1 VEGLARDCS
10 KGSQSSA
17 QQSVLVRHSVT
28 HYERT
33 DLNNRKN
40 RSYDILRGTMAL
52 GRILAIV
59 RKEFIQIRRD
69 RRTLIMTLLMPI
81 IQMVLLG
88 YAAHSDVKNVPLAV
102 LDQSRTPQSRALL
115 DAFRATG
122 YFVISYEAASEQ
134 DLERLIDSGQAKTGL
149 IIPPDYGQKV
159 TRGQSVA
166 VAFIIDGTDASISSG
181 SLAAARLIGQTQSA
195 QLQVQRLSRQ
205 ALMTTSAPAI
215 DVRTQ
220 VWYNPDMVT
229 TFIMIPAMI
238 GLILQSITSTIS
250 ASAIVRE
257 RENGTIEQLIVTP
270 VRPWELIVGKLFPY
284 TLIAFADVLEILF
297 LGTWWFHVPIRGS
310 VGLLLG
316 LAVLFLIT
324 SLSLGL
330 LISTIARTQREAQ
343 TLGMIIQLP
352 AMFLSGFFFPIA
364 AMPPVLQWL
373 SALVPLK
380 YFMNIIKAIVLK
392 GAGLQLL
399 RPEVTA
405 LVVFALV
412 TMVTAVSRFRKRLE

>member
-1 VEGLARDCS
+1 MAI
-10 KGSQSSA
+10 
-17 QQSVLVRHSVT
+17 
-28 HYERT
+28 
-33 DLNNRKN
+33 NRIF
-40 RSYDILRGTMAL
+40 SI
-52 GRILAIV
+52 I
-59 RKEFIQIRRD
+59 RKEFIQITRD
-69 RRTLIMTLLMPI
+69 RRTLIMMLLMPI

-88 YAAHSDVKNVPLAV
+88 YAANSDVKNVPLAV
-102 LDQSRTPQSRALL
+102 LDQSRTAQSRALL

-122 YFVISYEAASEQ
+122 YFVIDYEAASEA

-159 TRGQSVA
+159 ARGQSVS
-166 VAFIIDGTDASISSG
+166 VAFIIDGSDSSISAG
-181 SLAAARLIGQTQSA
+181 ALAAARLIGQTQSA
-195 QLQVQRLSRQ
+195 EMQVQRLSRQ
-205 ALMTTSAPAI
+205 TATLSSASGI

-229 TFIMIPAMI
+229 TFIMIPAMV
-238 GLILQSITSTIS
+238 GLILQSITSTLS

-270 VRPWELIVGKLFPY
+270 VRSWELIVGKLFPY
-284 TLIAFADVLEILF
+284 TFIAFFDVLEILV
-297 LGTWWFHVPIRGS
+297 LGTLWFHVPIRGS
-310 VGLLLG
+310 IGLLLA
-316 LAVLFLIT
+316 LAALFLVT

-330 LISTIARTQREAQ
+330 LISTAAHTQREAQ

-352 AMFLSGFFFPIA
+352 SMFLSGFFFPIA

-380 YFMNIIKAIVLK
+380 YFMIIIKAIVLK

-399 RPEVTA
+399 MPEVWA
-405 LVVFALV
+405 LVIFAIV
-412 TMVTAVSRFRKRLE
+412 TMAIAVSRFRKRLD